1 MQEEVVEMF
10 ERMIS
15 LIKRIESGEQ
25 GLLKELTKVRED
37 METFLRMYC

>member
-15 LIKRIESGEQ
+15 LIKRIEAGEE
-25 GLLKELTKVRED
+25 GLLKELTKVRKD